1 MMHLYNLLLRAY
13 PTSFRN
19 EYGAEMRA
27 VFARRRAAAGPL
39 GAVGLWLE
47 SIADVLGTAALVH
60 WDLFRQDLSYSA
72 RTLRRAPGFAIT
84 AILIVALGIGATTAA
99 FSVTDFV
106 LLRPLPFPQPHRLV
120 RLYEKTPAYSQLEL
134 SAANYRDWKQ
144 GSTVFESIGLHHPAA
159 GNLVGLGEPQRVL
172 GTAVSFDLFPTLRVQ
187 PLIGRLFTET
197 DDRDGAP
204 GTLIL
209 SYRLWQTQ
217 FGGEPS
223 ILGRQ
228 VLLDAESFTVIGV
241 MPRSFRFPVS
251 EVQYWTPLRFNAEMY
266 VDRNDNW
273 HYSVG
278 RLRPGVTMEQAQ
290 AEMDILAARSKQQF
304 PAENKDVGAILT
316 RLEDDGVSQQ
326 ARLLVYALLG
336 AAGCVL
342 LIACANLAN
351 LLLAR
356 ALERRRELAV
366 RTAMGAGRER
376 MIRQL
381 ITESLLLALAGGV
394 LGVAIAYAGVP
405 LLSRLVPTALPL
417 ASEPTVDLR
426 VMLFSIA
433 LTIVTGLAFGLAPL
447 LRTGGEADLGGLRD
461 GARTGGGQREG
472 VRSTLVV
479 VEIVASVVLL
489 VSAGLSI
496 RALWNVQL
504 TNPGFKPESVL
515 TLQTPLPSPQFDRVV
530 TRDAFYSRVLSG
542 VRAMPGV
549 TSAAF
554 VSMLPMGRVKGG
566 IWPVSLDGKPVNR
579 AENQNAFLR
588 YVTPGYFV
596 TLGIPLKAGRG
607 TDDSDTQDRQAVAV
621 VSESFVTR
629 FLPKETLS
637 SAIGHHFT
645 FALQERVIVGVAGN
659 VLMRGLERRAEPQV
673 YLPFRQVAD
682 GNIIGYIPRALLVR
696 TAADPEGLAAPIRAL
711 IRQIEPTLPVND
723 VATMTE
729 VVERDTAS
737 RSAQVRVLVA
747 FAVIAFV
754 LAGIGIHGLLSF
766 SVSQRAQEIGVRMA
780 LGAQSGDILR
790 MVVRRSVLLAL
801 AGMVPGVA
809 LAYVA
814 GRSMEALL
822 AGIKPADAPTMFA
835 AVGLSALMTI
845 VGSVMPTLRALRV
858 NPITALRAE

>member
-1 MMHLYNLLLRAY
+1 MLLRAY
-13 PTSFRN
+13 PASFRN
-19 EYGAEMRA
+19 EYGDEMRA
-27 VFARRRAAAGPL
+27 VFARRRAASGAL
-39 GAVGLWLE
+39 GAIGLWLE
-47 SIADVLGTAALVH
+47 TIPDVIGNAALVH
-60 WDLFRQDLSYSA
+60 WDLLRQDLSYTA
-72 RTLRRAPGFAIT
+72 RMVRRSPGFAIT
-84 AILIVALGIGATTAA
+84 AVLIVSLGIGATTAA

-106 LLRPLPFPQPHRLV
+106 LLRPLPFPEAGRLV
-120 RLYEKTPAYSQLEL
+120 RLYEKTPAYSQVEL

-144 GSTVFESIGLHHPAA
+144 GSTVFESIGLHHGAS
-159 GNLVGLGEPQRVL
+159 GNLVGFGEPQRVE
-172 GTAVSFDLFPTLRVQ
+172 GTAVSYDLFPTLRVQ
-187 PLIGRLFTET
+187 PLIGRLFDET

-204 GTLIL
+204 GTMIL

-217 FGGEPS
+217 FGGDPS

-228 VLLDAESFTVIGV
+228 LLLDAESFTVIGV
-241 MPRSFRFPVS
+241 MPQAFRFPVS
-251 EVQYWTPLRFNAEMY
+251 GSLYWTPLRFNAQMY

-278 RLRPGVTMEQAQ
+278 RLRAGVTLRQAQ
-290 AEMDILAARSKQQF
+290 AEMDVLAARSKQQF
-304 PAENKDVGAILT
+304 PAENKDVGANLT

-326 ARLLVYALLG
+326 ARLLLYALCG
-336 AAGCVL
+336 AAACVL

-366 RTAMGAGRER
+366 RSAMGAGRER

-381 ITESLLLALAGGV
+381 MTESLLLALGGGG
-394 LGVAIAYAGVP
+394 LGVAIAYAAVP
-405 LLSRLVPTALPL
+405 LLNRLVPVTLPL
-417 ASEPTVDLR
+417 ASAPTVDLR
-426 VMLFSIA
+426 VMLFAIA
-433 LTIVTGLAFGLAPL
+433 LTLVTGLAFGLAPL
-447 LRTGGEADLGGLRD
+447 LRVSGEGDLGGLRE
-461 GARTGGGQREG
+461 GARSGGGHREG
-472 VRSTLVV
+472 VRSTLVI
-479 VEIVASVVLL
+479 VEIMVSVVLL
-489 VSAGLSI
+489 VSAGLLI
-496 RALWNVQL
+496 RALWNVQM
-504 TNPGFKPESVL
+504 TNPGFRSESVL
-515 TLQTPLPSPQFDRVV
+515 TMQTPLPLPQFERVV
-530 TRDAFYSRVLSG
+530 TRDAFYSRVLSN

-549 TSAAF
+549 ANAAF
-554 VSMLPMGRVKGG
+554 VSFLPMGRVRGM
-566 IWPVSLDGKPVNR
+566 IWPVSLDRRAVNL

-588 YVTPGYFV
+588 YVTPGYFA
-596 TLGIPLKAGRG
+596 TLGIPIKIGRD

-629 FLPKETLS
+629 FLPNETLV

-645 FALQERVIVGVAGN
+645 FALQERVIVGIAGN

-696 TAADPEGLAAPIRAL
+696 TTTPPEGLAPQVRAI
-711 IRQIEPTLPVND
+711 IRQIEPSLPVSD
-723 VATMTE
+723 VATMTD

-737 RSAQVRVLVA
+737 RSAQVRVLSA
-747 FAVIAFV
+747 FAVIAFL

-801 AGMVPGVA
+801 AGVIPGVA

-822 AGIKPADAPTMFA
+822 AGVKAADAPTLLA
-835 AVGLSALMTI
+835 AVGLSALMTLM
-845 VGSVMPTLRALRV
+845 GSVMPTLRALRV
-858 NPITALRAE
+858 DPITALRAE

>member
-1 MMHLYNLLLRAY
+1 MYNLLLRAY
-13 PTSFRN
+13 PASFRN
-19 EYGAEMRA
+19 EYGEEMRA
-27 VFARRRAAAGPL
+27 LFARRRREATGPL
-39 GAVGLWLE
+39 SALVLWLQTVAE
-47 SIADVLGTAALVH
+47 VIGNAALVH
-60 WDLFRQDLSYSA
+60 WDLLKQDLSYTA
-72 RTLRRAPGFAIT
+72 RMLRRAPGFAIT
-84 AILIVALGIGATTAA
+84 AVLIVALGIGATTAA

-106 LLRPLPFPQPHRLV
+106 LLRPLPFPEPDRLV

-144 GSTVFESIGLHHPAA
+144 GSTVFESIGLHHSAS
-159 GNLVGLGEPQRVL
+159 GNLVGFGEPQRVD

-217 FGGEPS
+217 FGGDPS
-223 ILGRQ
+223 IVGRQ
-228 VLLDAESFTVIGV
+228 LLLDSESFTVIGI
-241 MPRSFRFPVS
+241 MPQAFRFPVS
-251 EVQYWTPLRFNAEMY
+251 EVLYWTPLRFNAQMY

-278 RLRPGVTMEQAQ
+278 RLRAGVTFEQAQ
-290 AEMDILAARSKQQF
+290 AEMDVLAARSKQQF
-304 PAENKDVGAILT
+304 PADNKDVGAILT

-326 ARLLVYALLG
+326 ARLLLYALCG
-336 AAGCVL
+336 AAACVL

-381 ITESLLLALAGGV
+381 MTESLLLAIGGGV
-394 LGVAIAYAGVP
+394 LGIAIAYAAVP
-405 LLSRLVPTALPL
+405 LLNRLVPIALPL

-426 VMLFSIA
+426 VLLFAIV
-433 LTIVTGLAFGLAPL
+433 LTVVTGLAFGLAPL
-447 LRTGGEADLGGLRD
+447 LRVGGEADLGGLRE
-461 GARTGGGQREG
+461 GARAGGGQKEG

-479 VEIVASVVLL
+479 VEIMASVVLL
-489 VSAGLSI
+489 VSAGLLI
-496 RALWNVQL
+496 RALWNVQM
-504 TNPGFKPESVL
+504 TDPGFRSESVL
-515 TLQTPLPSPQFDRVV
+515 TMQTPLPLPQFDRVV
-530 TRDAFYSRVLSG
+530 TRAAFYSRVLSST
-542 VRAMPGV
+542 RAIPGV
-549 TSAAF
+549 TNAAF
-554 VSMLPMGRVKGG
+554 VSSLPMGRMKGG
-566 IWPVSLDGKPVNR
+566 IWPVSLDGRPVNR
-579 AENQNAFLR
+579 AENKNAFLR
-588 YVTPGYFV
+588 YVTPGYLA
-596 TLGIPLKAGRG
+596 TLGIPLKTGRD

-629 FLPKETLS
+629 FLPKETVS

-645 FALQERVIVGVAGN
+645 FALQDRVIVGVAGN

-682 GNIIGYIPRALLVR
+682 GNIIGYIPRALVVR
-696 TAADPEGLAAPIRAL
+696 TSSQPEAVAAPIRAI
-711 IRQIEPTLPVND
+711 IRQIEPTLPVSD
-723 VATMTE
+723 VATLSE

-737 RSAQVRVLVA
+737 RAAQVRVLAA

-780 LGAQSGDILR
+780 LGAQSSDILR
-790 MVVRRSVLLAL
+790 MIVRRSVLLAL
-801 AGMVPGVA
+801 AGVIPGIA

-822 AGIKPADAPTMFA
+822 AGVKPADATTMFA
-835 AVGLSALMTI
+835 AVGLSMLMTV

-858 NPITALRAE
+858 DPITAIRAE

>member
-1 MMHLYNLLLRAY
+1 MYNLLLRAY
-13 PTSFRN
+13 PASFRN
-19 EYGAEMRA
+19 EYGEEMRA
-27 VFARRRAAAGPL
+27 LFARRRREATGPL
-39 GAVGLWLE
+39 STLVLWLQT
-47 SIADVLGTAALVH
+47 IAEVIGNAALVH
-60 WDLFRQDLSYSA
+60 WDLLKQDLSYTA
-72 RTLRRAPGFAIT
+72 RMLRRAPGFAIT
-84 AILIVALGIGATTAA
+84 AVVIVALGIGATTAA

-106 LLRPLPFPQPHRLV
+106 LLRPLPFPEPDRLV

-144 GSTVFESIGLHHPAA
+144 GSTVFESIGLHHSAS
-159 GNLVGLGEPQRVL
+159 GNLVGFGEPQRVD

-217 FGGEPS
+217 FGGDPS
-223 ILGRQ
+223 IVGRQ
-228 VLLDAESFTVIGV
+228 LFLDAESFTIIGV
-241 MPRSFRFPVS
+241 MPQAFRFPVS
-251 EVQYWTPLRFNAEMY
+251 EVLYWTPLRFNAQMY
-266 VDRNDNW
+266 VDHNDNW

-278 RLRPGVTMEQAQ
+278 RLRAGVTFEQAQ
-290 AEMDILAARSKQQF
+290 AEMDVLAARSKQEF
-304 PAENKDVGAILT
+304 PADNKDVGAILT
-316 RLEDDGVSQQ
+316 RLEEDGVSQQ
-326 ARLLVYALLG
+326 ARLLLYALCG
-336 AAGCVL
+336 AAACVL

-381 ITESLLLALAGGV
+381 MTESLLLALGGGV
-394 LGVAIAYAGVP
+394 LGVAIAYAAVP
-405 LLSRLVPTALPL
+405 LLNRLVPTTLPL
-417 ASEPTVDLR
+417 ASAPTVDLR
-426 VMLFSIA
+426 VMLFAIA
-433 LTIVTGLAFGLAPL
+433 LTVVTGLAFGLAPL
-447 LRTGGEADLGGLRD
+447 LRVGGEADLGGLRD
-461 GARTGGGQREG
+461 GARSGGGQKEG
-472 VRSTLVV
+472 VCSALVV

-489 VSAGLSI
+489 VSAGLLI
-496 RALWNVQL
+496 RALWNVQM
-504 TNPGFKPESVL
+504 TDPGFRSESVL
-515 TLQTPLPSPQFDRVV
+515 TMQTPLPSPQFDRVV
-530 TRDAFYSRVLSG
+530 TRAAFYSRVLSST
-542 VRAMPGV
+542 RAIPGV
-549 TSAAF
+549 TNAAF
-554 VSMLPMGRVKGG
+554 VSSLPMGRVKGG
-566 IWPVSLDGKPVNR
+566 IWPVSLDGRPVNR
-579 AENQNAFLR
+579 AENKNAFLR
-588 YVTPGYFV
+588 YVTPGYLA
-596 TLGIPLKAGRG
+596 TLGIPLKTGRD

-629 FLPKETLS
+629 FLPKETVS

-682 GNIIGYIPRALLVR
+682 GNIIGYIPRALVVR
-696 TAADPEGLAAPIRAL
+696 TSSAPEAVAAPIRAI
-711 IRQIEPTLPVND
+711 IRQIEPTLPVSD
-723 VATMTE
+723 VATLSE

-737 RSAQVRVLVA
+737 RAAQVRVLGA

-780 LGAQSGDILR
+780 LGAQSSDILR
-790 MVVRRSVLLAL
+790 MIVRRSVLLAL
-801 AGMVPGVA
+801 AGVIPGIA

-822 AGIKPADAPTMFA
+822 AGVKPADATTMFA
-835 AVGLSALMTI
+835 AVALSALMTI

-858 NPITALRAE
+858 DPITAIRAE

>member
-1 MMHLYNLLLRAY
+1 MYHVLLWLYPA
-13 PTSFRN
+13 SFRN
-19 EYGAEMRA
+19 EYGGEMHA

-39 GAVGLWLE
+39 GAIGLWLE
-47 SIADVLGTAALVH
+47 TIADVIGNAALVH

-72 RTLRRAPGFAIT
+72 RMLRRAPGFAIT
-84 AILIVALGIGATTAA
+84 AMLIVSLGIGATTAA

-106 LLRPLPFPQPHRLV
+106 LLRPLPFPEPHRLV

-144 GSTVFESIGLHHPAA
+144 GSTVFESIGLHHGASA
-159 GNLVGLGEPQRVL
+159 NLVGIGEPQRVG

-197 DDRDGAP
+197 DDREGAP

-209 SYRLWQTQ
+209 SYRLWQSQ
-217 FGGEPS
+217 FGGDPS

-228 VLLDAESFTVIGV
+228 LLLDAESFTVIGV
-241 MPRSFRFPVS
+241 MPQAFRFPVS
-251 EVQYWTPLRFNAEMY
+251 DVQYWTPLRFNAEMY

-278 RLRPGVTMEQAQ
+278 RLRAGVTLEQAQ
-290 AEMDILAARSKQQF
+290 AEMDVLAAQTRLQF
-304 PAENKDVGAILT
+304 PAENKDVGAVLT

-326 ARLLVYALLG
+326 ARLMLYALSG
-336 AAGCVL
+336 AAACVL

-381 ITESLLLALAGGV
+381 ITESLLLAVSGGA
-394 LGVAIAYAGVP
+394 LGVAIAYAAVP
-405 LLSRLVPTALPL
+405 LLNRLVPTALPL

-426 VMLFSIA
+426 VLLFAIA
-433 LTIVTGLAFGLAPL
+433 LTVATGLAFGLAPL
-447 LRTGGEADLGGLRD
+447 LRVGGEADLGGLRE
-461 GARTGGGQREG
+461 GARSGGGQKEG
-472 VRSTLVV
+472 VRSALVI
-479 VEIVASVVLL
+479 VEIGASVVLL
-489 VSAGLSI
+489 VSAGLLM

-504 TNPGFKPESVL
+504 TSPGFRPESVL
-515 TLQTPLPSPQFDRVV
+515 TMQTPLPSPQFDRVA
-530 TRDAFYSRVLSG
+530 TRAAFYSRVLSS
-542 VRAMPGV
+542 VRALPGV
-549 TSAAF
+549 TNAAF
-554 VSMLPMGRVKGG
+554 VSHLPMGRMKGG
-566 IWPVSLDGKPVNR
+566 IWPVSMDGKPVNR
-579 AENQNAFLR
+579 AENKNGFLR
-588 YVTPGYFV
+588 YVTPGYLA
-596 TLGIPLKAGRG
+596 TLGVPLKVGR
-607 TDDSDTQDRQAVAV
+607 DIDESDAHDRQAVAV

-629 FLPKETLS
+629 FLPTETLS

-645 FALQERVIVGVAGN
+645 FALQDRVIVGVSGE
-659 VLMRGLERRAEPQV
+659 VKMRGLERRAEPQV

-682 GNIIGYIPRALLVR
+682 GDMIGYIPRWLLVR
-696 TAADPEGLAAPIRAL
+696 TTSQPEAVAAPIRAV

-737 RSAQVRVLVA
+737 RAAQVRVLAA

-780 LGAQSGDILR
+780 LGAQSGDILHLI
-790 MVVRRSVLLAL
+790 VRRSVMLAL
-801 AGMVPGVA
+801 AGVIPGVV
-809 LAYVA
+809 LAYIA

-822 AGIKPADAPTMFA
+822 AGVKPADGPTLLA
-835 AVGLSALMTI
+835 AVGLSALMTM
-845 VGSVMPTLRALRV
+845 VGSVLPTLRALRV
-858 NPITALRAE
+858 DPITALRAE

>member
-1 MMHLYNLLLRAY
+1 MYHLLLRLY

-19 EYGAEMRA
+19 EYGEEMRA

-47 SIADVLGTAALVH
+47 TIADTIGNAALVH
-60 WDLFRQDLSYSA
+60 WDLFRQDVGYSA
-72 RTLRRAPGFAIT
+72 RMLRRAPGFAIT
-84 AILIVALGIGATTAA
+84 AMLIVSLGIGATTAA

-106 LLRPLPFPQPHRLV
+106 LLRPLPFPEPHRLV

-144 GSTVFESIGLHHPAA
+144 GSTVFESIGLHHGVS
-159 GNLVGLGEPQRVL
+159 GNLVGIGEPQRVV

-197 DDRDGAP
+197 DDREGAP

-217 FGGEPS
+217 FGGDRS

-228 VLLDAESFTVIGV
+228 LLLDAESFTVIGV
-241 MPRSFRFPVS
+241 MPQAFRFPVS
-251 EVQYWTPLRFNAEMY
+251 DVQYWIPLRFNAEAY

-278 RLRPGVTMEQAQ
+278 RLGPGVTLEQAQ
-290 AEMDILAARSKQQF
+290 AEMDVLAARTKQQF

-316 RLEDDGVSQQ
+316 RLEDDGVSDQ
-326 ARLLVYALLG
+326 AKLMLYALSG
-336 AAGCVL
+336 AAVCVL

-376 MIRQL
+376 MVRQL
-381 ITESLLLALAGGV
+381 MTESLLLAVCGGA
-394 LGVAIAYAGVP
+394 LGIAIAYAAVP
-405 LLSRLVPTALPL
+405 LLNRLVPTALPL
-417 ASEPTVDLR
+417 ASAPTVDLR
-426 VMLFSIA
+426 VMLFAIA
-433 LTIVTGLAFGLAPL
+433 LTLVTGLAFGLAPL
-447 LRTGGEADLGGLRD
+447 LRVGGEADLGGLRD
-461 GARTGGGQREG
+461 GARSGGGQREG

-489 VSAGLSI
+489 VSAGLLI
-496 RALWNVQL
+496 RSLWNVQL
-504 TNPGFKPESVL
+504 TNPGFRSESVL
-515 TLQTPLPSPQFDRVV
+515 TMQTPLPSPQFDRVV
-530 TRDAFYSRVLSG
+530 TRATFYSRVLSD
-542 VRAMPGV
+542 VRALPGV
-549 TSAAF
+549 TNAAF
-554 VSMLPMGRVKGG
+554 ISHLPLGRMKGG
-566 IWPVSLDGKPVNR
+566 IWPVSMDGKPVNR
-579 AENQNAFLR
+579 AENKNAFLR
-588 YVTPGYFV
+588 YVTPGYLA
-596 TLGIPLKAGRG
+596 TLGIPLKVGRD
-607 TDDSDTQDRQAVAV
+607 TDESDTQDRQAVAV

-645 FALQERVIVGVAGN
+645 FALQERVIVGVAGE
-659 VLMRGLERRAEPQV
+659 VKMRGLERRAEPQV

-682 GNIIGYIPRALLVR
+682 GNIVGYIPRALIVR
-696 TAADPEGLAAPIRAL
+696 TVADPAALAAPIRAV
-711 IRQIEPTLPVND
+711 IRQIEPTLPVTD

-737 RSAQVRVLVA
+737 RSAQVRVLAA

-790 MVVRRSVLLAL
+790 MIVRRSVMLSL
-801 AGMVPGVA
+801 AGVVPGVV

-822 AGIKPADAPTMFA
+822 AGVAPADAPTMFA
-835 AVGLSALMTI
+835 AVGLSALMTL

-858 NPITALRAE
+858 DPITALRAE